1 MCKNRKLNMFIS
13 KKFFLWKKFSFTTKI
28 IKLFSSRCVK
38 FNRKSIFH
46 WKTICNKYLL
56 TICCMVIGH
65 WTYDT
70 KKLPLFKHIGYYVEH
85 VIIGISLIYRHDWIF
100 LSIYIFGFSSHFF
113 VNWIFVYFYMR
124 KRGFGIFSSIIFFVV
139 IFWSRSSLG
148 WNTF

>member
-56 TICCMVIGH
+56 TICSMVIGH

-70 KKLPLFKHIGYYVEH
+70 KKLPLFKHIGYVEH

-113 VNWIFVYFYMR
+113 CKLDFRLFLYAETWFWDILIYYFFCCYIL
-124 KRGFGIFSSIIFFVV
+124 KSV
-139 IFWSRSSLG
+139 
-148 WNTF
+148 